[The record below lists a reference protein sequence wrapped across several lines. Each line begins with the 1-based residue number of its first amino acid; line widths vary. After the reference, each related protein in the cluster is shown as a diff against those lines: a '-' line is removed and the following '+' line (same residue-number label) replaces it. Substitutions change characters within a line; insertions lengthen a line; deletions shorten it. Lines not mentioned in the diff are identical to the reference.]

1 VRSTSRI
8 SPAITGTSIQRITCS
23 GTARNDDPNVCV
35 YVLRG
40 NQNLGGHSVTA
51 GQQVI
56 FYGA

>member
-1 VRSTSRI
+1 
-8 SPAITGTSIQRITCS
+8 
-23 GTARNDDPNVCV
+23 V